1 MENSDNFTRKERLLI
16 LYVFLAAAIVCLIFT
31 IKKRKGVYLLVPI
44 ALMGIYFVIEI
55 ARVPLGFVETI
66 ELIFNLK

>member
-1 MENSDNFTRKERLLI
+1 MLL
-16 LYVFLAAAIVCLIFT
+16 VAAIVCLIYT
-31 IKKRKGVYLLVPI
+31 IKKRKGVYLLIPI
-44 ALMGIYFVIEI
+44 ALMGIYFIIEI

>member
-1 MENSDNFTRKERLLI
+1 
-16 LYVFLAAAIVCLIFT
+16 VFLAAAIVCLFFT